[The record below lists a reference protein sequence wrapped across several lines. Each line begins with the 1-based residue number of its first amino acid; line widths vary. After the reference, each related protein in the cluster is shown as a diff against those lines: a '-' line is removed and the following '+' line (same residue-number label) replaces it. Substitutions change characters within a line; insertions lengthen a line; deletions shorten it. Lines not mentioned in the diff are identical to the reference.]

1 MPFPKPSRP
10 STLAHSGPHISMRRG
25 QTTVVLRCLPRLLE
39 PISRPSVPY
48 AMRVQYMDAAG
59 CSGSWECKSCSGGEK
74 KSLVHPVLRLLGGT
88 TQYWPV
94 LTTSLDHQPLSSP
107 PRCATRLHI
116 VPPSHRSKN
125 LLFIGHHAPASSFAW
140 QKVGGQNY
148 SSAMVGKGTAARR
161 RTRAGGSHA

>member
-74 KSLVHPVLRLLGGT
+74 KSLVHPVLRLLGGI

-94 LTTSLDHQPLSSP
+94 LTTSLAHQPLSSP
-107 PRCATRLHI
+107 PA
-116 VPPSHRSKN
+116 VPPDCTLYHR
-125 LLFIGHHAPASSFAW
+125 AT
-140 QKVGGQNY
+140 V
-148 SSAMVGKGTAARR
+148 ARTSCSLDIMHLHLHLRGR
-161 RTRAGGSHA
+161 RLGARITVVPW